1 MSPGL
6 THTTLTRPDL
16 EPLDLEPLDLEL
28 LGLELLGLRPGST
41 EWAGFSVWR
50 LLLSDL
56 LARPG
61 LAAQTR
67 Q

>member
-41 EWAGFSVWR
+41 KAPDNRHGRREWKSPT
-50 LLLSDL
+50 SKI
-56 LARPG
+56 
-61 LAAQTR
+61 
-67 Q
+67 